1 MEAIEMASSFDRSD
15 RPLSLSRTV
24 LRILVKLNILFGVLI
39 FALLVS
45 TFIAAGPVFHA
56 LGAIPTPDSGG
67 LFFAMRG
74 IMVIGILAAPVLHLV
89 YTRLLAIVETVNDGD
104 PFVSTNAIRLQAIAW
119 AVFTLELMHVGVI
132 MLANTVTVG
141 TEKVDVGG
149 KFSVTPW
156 LTILLLFVLARVF
169 DQGSRMRDELAATV

>member
-1 MEAIEMASSFDRSD
+1 MTSSVDRSSGA
-15 RPLSLSRTV
+15 LSLWRTL
-24 LRILVKLNILFGVLI
+24 LRLLVKLNIVFAVLI
-39 FALLVS
+39 FALLIS
-45 TFIAAGPVFHA
+45 TFISAGPVFRA
-56 LGAIPTPDSGG
+56 LGAIPTPDSNG

-104 PFVSTNAIRLQAIAW
+104 PFVSLNAMRLQAIAW
-119 AVFTLELMHVGVI
+119 AVLTLELMHGGVI

-149 KFSVTPW
+149 KFSFTPW